1 MVRAKQHSHR
11 SAQKLPLPP
20 TAGRDCIGAADPHHA
35 AMRTAATT
43 LAMLAALPLAGCCT
57 MARFFCGPDRTP
69 WVSVDYST
77 PEATVRTLLEALR
90 REVPEI
96 VYECLAD
103 AYAQQLGV
111 DQMTVQLA
119 WPRIVEQNPGL
130 HVAGYA
136 EVPMAQRTGPDT
148 ATVELAIEGRPV
160 TIELVRQ
167 ARWQAR
173 FEALV
178 ESPDA
183 PPRWLAIERAKAL
196 PSWAAALQLAPADEM
211 RSTLA
216 VPPTEVRHDGID
228 ELTAAQVT
236 AFGLQRLWKVRALG
250 LTR

>member
-1 MVRAKQHSHR
+1 
-11 SAQKLPLPP
+11 
-20 TAGRDCIGAADPHHA
+20 
-35 AMRTAATT
+35 
-43 LAMLAALPLAGCCT
+43 
-57 MARFFCGPDRTP
+57 
-69 WVSVDYST
+69 
-77 PEATVRTLLEALR
+77 
-90 REVPEI
+90 
-96 VYECLAD
+96 
-103 AYAQQLGV
+103 
-111 DQMTVQLA
+111 
-119 WPRIVEQNPGL
+119 
-130 HVAGYA
+130 
-136 EVPMAQRTGPDT
+136 
-148 ATVELAIEGRPV
+148 V